1 MSSLFQYGLF
11 VLMAGLLWF
20 MGLFK
25 LLALLTLGTILY
37 LTVLVEKLQIRVDEL
52 EKKSRV

>member
-25 LLALLTLGTILY
+25 LLALMTLGTILY